1 MNAIQ
6 KKVFQLFK
14 MFVQICDRLQMEY
27 FMLCGSALGAIKYG
41 GFIPWDD
48 DIDVGLYRE
57 DYERFCKEA
66 PMLLPKKFFL
76 QKYASDP
83 DFPAIYSKLRDSS
96 TTSIEKSVAKL
107 PINHGISI
115 DIFPLDGYPKKKH
128 EQHILEI
135 KKRLFVK
142 MLSIPCIRT
151 EPWKEL
157 AVKPLRD
164 IGFGKYTARIAA
176 RYTSLISAWPVRD
189 SDIIANHGN
198 WQGALEYHR
207 KEIYGCGSMG
217 EFEGENVRLPENS
230 DLYLQQKYGNW
241 HKEPPIE
248 MQKSHHEYL
257 IVDVDKPYTDFLNT
271 KKIVD

>member
-1 MNAIQ
+1 
-6 KKVFQLFK
+6 

-76 QKYASDP
+76 QNYASDP

-128 EQHILEI
+128 
-135 KKRLFVK
+135 
-142 MLSIPCIRT
+142 
-151 EPWKEL
+151 
-157 AVKPLRD
+157 
-164 IGFGKYTARIAA
+164 
-176 RYTSLISAWPVRD
+176 
-189 SDIIANHGN
+189 
-198 WQGALEYHR
+198 
-207 KEIYGCGSMG
+207 
-217 EFEGENVRLPENS
+217 
-230 DLYLQQKYGNW
+230 
-241 HKEPPIE
+241 
-248 MQKSHHEYL
+248 
-257 IVDVDKPYTDFLNT
+257 
-271 KKIVD
+271 

>member
-76 QKYASDP
+76 QNYASDP

-217 EFEGENVRLPENS
+217 EFEGENVRLPE
-230 DLYLQQKYGNW
+230 
-241 HKEPPIE
+241 
-248 MQKSHHEYL
+248 
-257 IVDVDKPYTDFLNT
+257 IVTCICNKNMATGIKNHR
-271 KKIVD
+271 